1 VSVRAVSRRSAGVAV
16 AVALGLGVAGC
27 GDDEGRVSQ
36 ETVGTETSPSTGTT
50 PTAPA
55 ETAPTETETAPE
67 TESSPDAGAG
77 LPDGHDAGRR
87 RPEDR
92 PGGAGDEVPASSQA
106 LFTGRAGRITP
117 RTVRVPAYI
126 AVRVELRSGDG
137 ARYVL
142 RGGGRKL
149 RASRRPARPV
159 TFDGLRTGKR
169 LVLQGTGGRV
179 VIEASAEP
187 GP

>member
-1 VSVRAVSRRSAGVAV
+1 MLLAAGLT
-16 AVALGLGVAGC
+16 ALALAVAGC

-36 ETVGTETSPSTGTT
+36 ETVGTETSPSTDTT
-50 PTAPA
+50 P
-55 ETAPTETETAPE
+55 TAPTETEPDQTAPE

-87 RPEDR
+87 HPEDR
-92 PGGAGDEVPASSQA
+92 PGGAGDEIPARSQA
-106 LFTGRAGRITP
+106 LFTGQAGRISP

-142 RGGGRKL
+142 RGGGKTL

-159 TFDGLRTGKR
+159 TFDGLRPGRR
-169 LVLQGTGGRV
+169 LVLRGTGGRV